1 MDRAGIKEAM
11 SRAQGSKRSE
21 LALKEGLLLL
31 VEDKNARRAAE
42 VFKEVAEAEG
52 AELGA
57 HARLFLGHAYRA
69 MGKRRTAVFTY
80 QRLARREPADDTTVL
95 ALIALA
101 EIGDATIARVASER
115 LQSICAQS
123 DRPAAADLV
132 DSGKLVDSI
141 QGIYA
146 GE

>member
-1 MDRAGIKEAM
+1 VDRAGIKEAM

-80 QRLARREPADDTTVL
+80 QRLARREPADD
-95 ALIALA
+95 
-101 EIGDATIARVASER
+101 ATIARVASER